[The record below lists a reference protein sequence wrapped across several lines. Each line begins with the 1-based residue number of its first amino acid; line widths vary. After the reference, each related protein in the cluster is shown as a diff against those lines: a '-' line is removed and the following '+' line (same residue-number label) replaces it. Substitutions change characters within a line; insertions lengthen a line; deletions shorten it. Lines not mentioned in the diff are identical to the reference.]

1 MKALILVGGFG
12 TRLRPL
18 TFSMPKPCV
27 EFANLPIVCH
37 QIEALAKAGV
47 TEIVL
52 AINYRPELMLERLA
66 AYALKYGVKITC
78 SIETEPL
85 GTAGPLALA
94 RDLLTADNPEECFYV
109 LNSDII
115 CDYPFV
121 EMLNFHKTHGK
132 QGTLVVYSVDD
143 PSKYGVVVSN
153 EQAEVLRF
161 VEKPQKFIS
170 NKINSGLYLLSS
182 SMLDRISLRPTS
194 IEREI
199 FPKMA
204 EEGQLCSMVLNSFWM
219 DIGQPKDFLKGTQL
233 YLSHLRANK
242 PELLYE
248 GTNIVGNVLID
259 STAIIAPDCLIGPNV
274 TIGPNCVVSSGTRV
288 ANTVLLEGTTISTNS
303 WVNGSIIGWRSQ
315 LGRWVRIEGMSVLGE
330 NVKVK
335 DELCLNGTIV
345 LPHKDIGESV
355 LETGKILL

>member
-1 MKALILVGGFG
+1 
-12 TRLRPL
+12 
-18 TFSMPKPCV
+18 MPKPCV

-37 QIEALAKAGV
+37 QIEALVKAGV

-52 AINYRPELMLERLA
+52 AINYRPELMLEKLA
-66 AYALKYGVKITC
+66 KYEHKYGVKITC
-78 SIETEPL
+78 SIESEPL

-94 RDLLTADNPEECFYV
+94 RDILTSDNPEGCFYV

-115 CDYPFV
+115 CDYPFE
-121 EMLNFHKTHGK
+121 EMLRFHKSHGK
-132 QGTLVVYSVDD
+132 EGTLVVYPVDD

-153 EQAEVLRF
+153 EQSDVLRF

-182 SMLDRISLRPTS
+182 SMLDRISPRPTS

-204 EEGQLCSMVLNSFWM
+204 EEGQLSSMVLNSFWM
-219 DIGQPKDFLKGTQL
+219 DIGQPKDFLKGTEL
-233 YLSHLRANK
+233 YLSHLRQHSSGRLHSGANI
-242 PELLYE
+242 L
-248 GTNIVGNVLID
+248 GNVLID
-259 STAIIAPDCLIGPNV
+259 ETAEIAPDCLIGPNV
-274 TIGPNCVVSSGTRV
+274 TIGPNCVVRSGTRI
-288 ANTVLLEGTTISTNS
+288 ANSVLFEGTTVSTNS
-303 WVNGSIIGWRSQ
+303 WINGSIIGWRCA

-330 NVKVK
+330 GVKVK